1 MYVNAVNAAKLFY
14 VFKNYPLYVY
24 TVIQCL
30 HCLLKCAHITIMYM
44 LNTHLYGKGEFKP
57 NTRSRGEGQLALEIT
72 VEYV

>member
-1 MYVNAVNAAKLFY
+1 MQQ
-14 VFKNYPLYVY
+14 NYFMSSKITLYMHIQLY
-24 TVIQCL
+24 TDCL
-30 HCLLKCAHITIMYM
+30 HCLLKCAHITIM